1 MAEHEHSISELTR
14 GFWFAVLIAR
24 RSNERLADLSIKT
37 ADIGTEALV
46 LPLGIAFANA
56 FGEWT
61 PSERPEDI
69 FAAVAQCERPIIVFL
84 RSSHGNYA

>member
-1 MAEHEHSISELTR
+1 MAEHDHSVSELTG

-46 LPLGIAFANA
+46 LPLGIAFA
-56 FGEWT
+56 
-61 PSERPEDI
+61 D
-69 FAAVAQCERPIIVFL
+69 VYQ
-84 RSSHGNYA
+84 